1 MDTVTVVMIIGAC
14 VAGFVQGLSGFAF
27 SLVALTFWAWAI
39 PPQVA
44 GPLAV
49 FGSLLGQLIAIDKM
63 RKGFELKK
71 AAPLILGGAVGVPL
85 GTALL
90 PHIDQ
95 ATFKAAVGILLLA
108 WSPAM
113 LFVARF
119 PRVDRVGPW
128 ADGAVGLSG
137 GVLGGLAGMTGAIPA
152 LWCILR
158 AWQRDTQRAVLQ
170 AFNIAMHVMTL
181 TAYFA
186 SGLLNAE
193 AVRLF
198 PILAVAVVV
207 PVLLGARLY
216 HAINDLTFR
225 RIVLVLLVVSGVVLL
240 TSAIRTWTA

>member
-1 MDTVTVVMIIGAC
+1 MDTATIVLIVGAC

-49 FGSLLGQLIAIDKM
+49 FGSLLGQLIAIHKV

-71 AAPLILGGAVGVPL
+71 AAPLILGGALGVPI

-90 PHIDQ
+90 PHVDQ
-95 ATFKAAVGILLLA
+95 ATFKAAVGILLLV
-108 WSPAM
+108 WSPSM
-113 LFVARF
+113 LFVAKL
-119 PRVDRVGPW
+119 PRIDHVGPV
-128 ADGAVGLSG
+128 ADAGVGLSG
-137 GVLGGLAGMTGAIPA
+137 GILGGLAGMTGAIPA

-158 AWQRDTQRAVLQ
+158 AWERDTQRAVLQ

-181 TAYFA
+181 TAYLV

-198 PILAVAVVV
+198 PILAVAVVI

-240 TSAIRTWTA
+240 ASAIRTWTT